1 VLALVVAVADN
12 GTIGVRNGLPWR
24 LPKDL
29 QRFKALTLG
38 KPIIMGRKTFESIG
52 KPLPGRSNIVI
63 TRQPDLQL
71 PGCIVVSSLAAAI
84 RTAQTV
90 GHAADHPAS
99 DEVMVIGGAEIYR
112 QALPQAARVYL
123 TRVQAT
129 IAGDASFPDLN
140 ATEWREVACEECPAD
155 ERHAYAYSFVVLDRI
170 SN

>member
-1 VLALVVAVADN
+1 VLALIVAVADN

-24 LPKDL
+24 LPEDL

-52 KPLPGRSNIVI
+52 KPLPGRTNIVI
-63 TRQPDLQL
+63 TRQTDLQL
-71 PGCIVVSSLAAAI
+71 PGCIVVPSLEAAI
-84 RTAQTV
+84 RAAHTAS
-90 GHAADHPAS
+90 HATS
-99 DEVMVIGGAEIYR
+99 YEVLVIGGAEIYR

-123 TRVQAT
+123 TRVHVS

-140 ATEWREVACEECPAD
+140 TTEWRESAREECPAD
-155 ERHAYAYSFVVLDRI
+155 ERHAYAYSFVVLDRV